1 MDFFNSAKEKFAKT
15 GSEVAKKTK
24 TMTEITKM
32 KSKISKNNKEVKML
46 YMEIGQYVY
55 ENLREDAP
63 EEMAEKMNLIEE
75 KNAESAALKTEILK
89 LKGFQVCPQCGEQVS
104 ATSAFCSFCGAKMPE
119 PEVEVVDEEEVTEAV
134 DEEEVAEVDAEA
146 TEEVAE
152 AVDETVE

>member
-63 EEMAEKMNLIEE
+63 EEMAEKIADLADTQNILIE
-75 KNAESAALKTEILK
+75 K
-89 LKGFQVCPQCGEQVS
+89 LQS
-104 ATSAFCSFCGAKMPE
+104 
-119 PEVEVVDEEEVTEAV
+119 
-134 DEEEVAEVDAEA
+134 
-146 TEEVAE
+146 
-152 AVDETVE
+152 